1 MASVTPNL
9 YKMAKTLEELKAE
22 IADKDAVIE
31 QQNELIQ
38 QLSAQAS
45 APATGAKLV
54 KLGDTTYEVAHAP
67 GIVPGFG
74 EVSLNDVTDNS
85 ELLAHLVKIKA
96 GYVTEQ
102 VS

>member
-1 MASVTPNL
+1 
-9 YKMAKTLEELKAE
+9 MAKTLKELEAE
-22 IADKDAVIE
+22 LAGKNAVIE
-31 QQNELIQ
+31 QQNELIK

-45 APATGAKLV
+45 TSESGAKLV
-54 KLGDTTYEVAHAP
+54 KLGETTYEVAHAP

-74 EVSLNDVTDNS
+74 EVSLDDVTDNS

-102 VS
+102 S